1 MISEGELH
9 IDGRIEGD
17 IRCRVLIVGVN
28 AQISGAIQADV
39 AKVHGSI
46 NGHLCAR
53 SVFLASPAKVTG
65 DITHERLEIEPG
77 AFLEGHCR
85 HMNDPIP
92 AEQGPADLMLT
103 DARDSKNNAE
113 SDFHRR
119 RKAFVIFDCG
129 ILTARVGFDG
139 SHFDLLT
146 QAGFDESRAR
156 GIIEQNARGYALDG
170 SVYFYQGTDFS
181 CLSEQNKKTAASFLP
196 WFEKTAGWIKRER
209 FTTVCMPAGS
219 ALVGRR

>member
-1 MISEGELH
+1 MFSKVKNSVETKVYNNDRRPSSPSIISSDLTITGDLVSDGELH

-28 AQISGAIQADV
+28 AQINGAIQADV

-103 DARDSKNNAE
+103 DARD
-113 SDFHRR
+113 
-119 RKAFVIFDCG
+119 
-129 ILTARVGFDG
+129 T
-139 SHFDLLT
+139 
-146 QAGFDESRAR
+146 
-156 GIIEQNARGYALDG
+156 
-170 SVYFYQGTDFS
+170 
-181 CLSEQNKKTAASFLP
+181 KK
-196 WFEKTAGWIKRER
+196 
-209 FTTVCMPAGS
+209 
-219 ALVGRR
+219 